1 MTDRIDVVYAKKK
14 KYKTYKK
21 KLSCIDRSNL
31 VQFVTKTKQ
40 DNNMIY
46 HIGAVYVENE
56 TKLLWSNELGTIF
69 NENQI
74 G

>member
-1 MTDRIDVVYAKKK
+1 M
-14 KYKTYKK
+14 
-21 KLSCIDRSNL
+21 
-31 VQFVTKTKQ
+31 QFVTKTKQ